1 MSFTSKCFVFH
12 DHHCG
17 LEVSGDM
24 LAIWRE
30 AGDLQWRDVM
40 LAFPTYQ
47 YNRYNQF
54 MFTRPGAL
62 GVVLGKGRGLRNAYL
77 RGKRMEVEVLLGG
90 CGCFQ
95 VDTGFLD
102 PSAGPNLPDIH
113 GTEIQGCWGVP
124 NPMKIPKRWQATT
137 SEPFNCDW
145 DRNNWRM
152 GWSQPKKSYCCT
164 LARGRMMVF
173 FGHVWSL
180 GFGACR

>member
-1 MSFTSKCFVFH
+1 MEGCHAGFPDLPIQLIRPVHVHQAWRSW
-12 DHHCG
+12 HCAWQRQRLMERLF
-17 LEVSGDM
+17 LE
-24 LAIWRE
+24 
-30 AGDLQWRDVM
+30 
-40 LAFPTYQ
+40 
-47 YNRYNQF
+47 
-54 MFTRPGAL
+54 
-62 GVVLGKGRGLRNAYL
+62 GKEWKLKSRW
-77 RGKRMEVEVLLGG
+77 
-90 CGCFQ
+90 GCFQ

-164 LARGRMMVF
+164 LAHWV
-173 FGHVWSL
+173 L
-180 GFGACR
+180 GLADDPRDSAVV

>member
-1 MSFTSKCFVFH
+1 
-12 DHHCG
+12 
-17 LEVSGDM
+17 
-24 LAIWRE
+24 
-30 AGDLQWRDVM
+30 
-40 LAFPTYQ
+40 
-47 YNRYNQF
+47 
-54 MFTRPGAL
+54 
-62 GVVLGKGRGLRNAYL
+62 
-77 RGKRMEVEVLLGG
+77 MEVEVLLGG

-164 LARGRMMVF
+164 LAPGWMMVF
-173 FGHVWSL
+173 SVMFGHWVL
-180 GFGACR
+180 GLADDPRDSR